1 MTQSRVAS
9 RLNPAALV
17 AALLFALV
25 CASALVAFSP
35 GKALAVEI
43 STTDDFVE
51 WCTEQRAG
59 AILKADIT
67 ITDADID
74 RIPEDRRSLTESLN
88 GYDHTITLN
97 LTRHP
102 GLFTQITSQV
112 YDLRLAGSV
121 NCPDA
126 VAVGALASELAAPG
140 NLEWV
145 SNFADVT
152 GSRVVGGI
160 VGRLVDDEPYV
171 YKDLVDT
178 EYDYELK
185 KEIEYYCFKRRSTC
199 LMTGCLNYGTITGH
213 GTGTNPSNVGGIA
226 GEFKV
231 TGGKTYTA
239 ENTETATLYSS
250 AYIERCYNA
259 GTVIGYKKNTAGII
273 AEVLPANTASVAF
286 GSASADKCEASIRY
300 CYNVGTIDGGTK
312 DAAGIVAHA
321 TNFTSIKN
329 CYNAGWISA
338 DNMKTVHGIIHWDQI
353 DGGDLSNNYS
363 VDLDNLGW
371 ASGRQNGTVVSAYD
385 LQKDSD
391 ILASLGGKFNASIA
405 GENKGY
411 PVIKGVGEGQ
421 SSTISFLLVDRMGDP
436 EPFTEIRAPYGQ
448 ELKLPTPPELR
459 GLTFQYW
466 TTDAPSR
473 DGYDRDYYYEIL
485 PEPYTHEG
493 PYTGG
498 VGTLYAYYAPNPV
511 TLNFDVTLPNGE
523 KVDMTPPSTTVYY
536 SDPYGDLPRPQVPG
550 RYRFLRWYNDVDLGI
565 DPTTI
570 VSIPGGSQTVTPLW
584 DDETNNIY
592 FTTQPADVTIKENEE
607 PVFHVMVHDFDGTVY
622 EPYELYY
629 QWYVCYD
636 PEDPTTYKE
645 VQFENN
651 PTFQSDPI
659 SAKDGNIYYFCDVFK
674 DYGKKFLLRSR
685 MAHVTV
691 DMGQYIEAQVDS
703 NGVTVVPGSERETA
717 SGDKTYEYDVPVTVS
732 LSNVQKLKDSFDG
745 VRFTISLPEVS
756 GTRTFTHEE
765 SDVDFDKGTFTYLE
779 RVRFHPNQS
788 LTAQVNTAFISN
800 KLMDGHESVFMPK
813 VSASFW
819 IPEITTMPT
828 ALTQPQLYAGGG
840 FSNIWDPGLAELSDE
855 IHVGDQVT
863 AIAEVTW
870 GADFTPTNDNFD
882 VQWQYNAGDAE
893 WATIE
898 GVQTQAASDPQDDG
912 TTHTRITGTFTAGL
926 EHNGARVR
934 AVVGMNDKDTSSEPL
949 RKTSENS
956 ELIHVAIT
964 APTNV
969 QLDAS
974 NNQQIVVRWNWD
986 EATQGIPHGV
996 GDKGDFVIT
1005 YAYTGLYGK
1014 VTWDEVK
1021 TVVAHYDPSKKT
1033 QAASIDNP
1041 MPGTDYTVAVQAVAN
1056 RELGKKSDPPA
1067 TVTTPGTPLDVPDIS
1082 PHGIALG
1089 YGETMPFSVVFT
1101 PSSERY
1107 DADTFVFETS
1117 YDGETWTVDDDPTHI
1132 DPGNER
1138 TYLFTYTENGPSYI
1152 RCLVSGPEMGPL
1164 YTPAAHVVRAFNIP
1178 TNLESV
1184 PQTYSAELS
1193 WQGDP
1198 DVQSYMVRWTDA
1210 NNKPAEAYWN
1220 YVQVDGATSLKLEG
1234 LRPDKKHHWQVTA
1247 LPIEGVAGSYDWTDL
1262 TWGGKPNDQS
1272 IFQTAK
1278 APKAG
1283 TWTLEQDGDNP
1294 IVAARRLNLKLTS
1307 DYKAASGTTV
1317 TYDWQCCD
1325 AGSQEWKPAPY
1336 AEDSMKYS
1344 FWIDDGLEEDV
1355 YGRTYRCVVTASTSE
1370 DGKTVYTTNEVTPA
1384 VQPPAVGD
1392 VGLAPGV
1399 DTLAVSWPL
1408 IAHVDTYQIT
1418 YGTVGENGDI
1428 ANPATIM
1435 VGSKGSSEATESYM
1449 TYPVITGNAEV
1460 MTASYTLT
1468 NLPSDTNVRV
1478 VVEPVKLG
1486 QHGEAKSAEKKTLSP
1501 DDLPVVASEASGQYV
1516 EVGSTGDAAF
1526 TVSVVRP
1533 ADGSEISGSLER
1545 YVPSEDGTSGTW
1557 EEVAKASAAAT
1568 RSLEELVHLTAT
1580 LAPRDGSWRFGDALK
1595 LRFSVTKTTSDGAVY
1610 TTHTEPVSLK
1620 TVSTA
1625 PTVSVVEGLAT
1636 TTSVGVFID
1645 GSIDG
1650 VASTNRFE
1658 LLWTDDPVSTTD
1670 DLSGWKRMP
1679 VDADENGQAT
1689 YTITSLNPGTSYRII
1704 AVSAPLVDGEAQPVS
1719 QPSNVVEA
1727 TTIKTNPLTS
1737 VEVTPARTVAP
1748 VDTPVTLAAQPV
1760 FDGDAATVAYQWQCF
1775 VAGAGWQDMDGATAA
1790 TLEVTVDTSLADAYR
1805 CVVTAS
1811 GEGMEDKT
1819 VESNRATVLA
1829 DGRPELPTQLAA
1841 DPQLHSVTLSWTG
1854 TEGFVGS
1861 YLVEY
1866 RVLGAS
1872 EWLSADAGETSCVL
1886 EGLESGTT
1894 YEWRVT
1900 AEGDNG
1906 LSSLPVTGPLFS
1918 TAAGSMLKNAWM
1930 TPGES
1935 AISIDADVTSDEW
1948 KARKVTLT
1956 VTTDVDSTETL
1967 TYNWMY
1973 SDNGGTSWRTLEG
1986 VSGATYEAPLPV
1998 FASEGKPYAGER
2010 LFRCEV
2016 TAAVEDAEGRVLD
2029 TAQVASNKASV
2040 RVVPNA
2046 PSDLSASVNAKTA
2059 KVEWSA
2065 SNFGVANVYEV
2076 QYRAQGTDLWITADT
2091 AVEASNDKG
2100 TYEIADLT
2108 SGAYEWRM
2116 RAVGIPVGAEEPDS
2130 TCASAWVDGAP
2141 FVVKAGS
2148 SGLTAAVVT
2157 PQMAPLDPD
2166 STETT
2171 YFTVETDAPEAAEL
2185 TYEWQYYA
2193 TTTAGAWS
2201 TVDANEN
2208 FESDGATLSV
2218 KPSYYQ
2224 TAQANGTLFRCVVA
2238 DKANTNEVPSNEALL
2253 TSQTVEAPTNLSV
2266 SDVAISNAQVS
2277 WDASTL
2283 PGGSY
2288 TLQWRAV
2295 GQPVSFASFADPAGL
2310 ASRVRISDGQASFV
2324 SIDASGWNTEVVDG
2338 VSYNFENLTPG
2349 TRYEWRVQYVS
2360 ASGVKSPTVDGPAF
2374 TTPVGSAL
2382 QGVVVTPK
2390 VGVGEV
2396 GEEVTFTAVTNV
2408 DGDVSEGLTYQ
2419 WGKAPRGSNDFTSI
2433 AGEESKTLTVPIGED
2448 DLGTQYRCTVSGH
2461 KNDDSSTQVESI
2473 VSVWKRLVEVTK
2485 PEDLQATA
2493 TSAVAA
2499 SLSWTCD
2506 AQVDGTF
2513 TVEYRPSNGAWQ
2525 TVSGLTE
2532 NKLDL
2537 TGLEPGTVYEWRV
2550 SHVIAD
2556 GMASDFVSS
2565 TFETQPGSAL
2575 TSVMVTPP
2583 SVTFT
2588 GGNETALLTA
2598 APNVEAKDEELT
2610 YQWELLYEP
2619 GRPKPDYWG
2628 NVYEDTTSET
2638 TSGKAASYE
2647 VGNLP
2652 EFDISYYRCVITAT
2666 KNGHTREVTSAEV
2679 LVSRVPEAPTQLAV
2693 SDVTKNAAT
2702 LTWAKP
2708 EVIGSVGAQLDIIYE
2723 VAWRAKD
2730 TSTWK
2735 TARADTES
2743 YQVTGLAPSTT
2754 YEWQVRTEIKAGGT
2768 FPSAWSEMAT
2778 FTTLGPML
2786 TTVEV
2791 TPTSV
2796 VGEPGE
2802 TAELTATTNVDGD
2815 SEETL
2820 VYRWQTAQPGSDE
2833 WTDVPGANAATLT
2846 VTIGAD
2852 DKGVLYRC
2860 VVTATKDGLSVE
2872 RTSNEAAVWA
2882 RANVPEPD
2890 PGETPGTTPGE
2901 TPGTTPGTTPGGT
2914 PDGATQQQGSGTA
2927 PKALA
2932 PTGDSLPVGALAG
2945 LAGAAL
2951 ATCALALKRRRS

>member
-1 MTQSRVAS
+1 MTESRVAS
-9 RLNPAALV
+9 RLNPAALI
-17 AALLFALV
+17 AALLFALA
-25 CASALVAFSP
+25 CASTLVAFSP

-67 ITDADID
+67 ITDEDID
-74 RIPEDRRSLTESLN
+74 RIPEDRRSLTKSLN
-88 GYDHTITLN
+88 GYSHTITLN

-140 NLEWV
+140 NLEWI

-178 EYDYELK
+178 EYDYELE

-231 TGGKTYTA
+231 TGGQTFTA

-250 AYIERCYNA
+250 AYIEQCYNA
-259 GTVIGYKKNTAGII
+259 GTIIGYKKNTAGII

-286 GSASADKCEASIRY
+286 DSASSDKCEASIRS

-329 CYNAGWISA
+329 CYNAGRITA

-371 ASGRQNGTVVSAYD
+371 ASGRQNGTVVSVND
-385 LQKDSD
+385 LQKDPD
-391 ILASLGGKFNASIA
+391 ILTNLGGKFAAAIGS
-405 GENKGY
+405 ENKGY
-411 PVIKGVGEGQ
+411 PVIKGIGEGRVFN
-421 SSTISFLLVDRMGDP
+421 ISFELVDRVGDP
-436 EPFTEIRAPYGQ
+436 DHFTEIRVPNGQ
-448 ELKLPTPPELR
+448 ELKLPTPPKLR

-485 PEPYTHEG
+485 PEPYTLEN

-498 VGTLYAYYAPNPV
+498 DDTLYAYYAPNPV

-536 SDPYGDLPRPQVPG
+536 SDPYGELPRPQVPG
-550 RYRFLRWYNDVDLGI
+550 HYRFVRWFSEVDFGI
-565 DPTTI
+565 SPTTI
-570 VSIPGGSQTVTPLW
+570 VSIPGGSHTVTPMW

-592 FTTQPADVTIKENEE
+592 FITQPADVTIKENEE
-607 PVFHVMVHDFDGTVY
+607 PIFHAMVHDFDGTVY
-622 EPYELYY
+622 EPYELFY
-629 QWYVCYD
+629 QWYVCTD
-636 PEDPTTYKE
+636 PADPTTYKE
-645 VQFENN
+645 LQFENK

-703 NGVTVVPGSERETA
+703 NSVTVVPGSERKTA
-717 SGDKTYEYDVPVTVS
+717 SGDKTYEYDIPVTVS

-779 RVRFHPNQS
+779 RVRLHPNQGF
-788 LTAQVNTAFISN
+788 TAQVNTAFISN
-800 KLMDGHESVFMPK
+800 KLIDGHESVFMPK

-840 FSNIWDPGLAELSDE
+840 FSNIWKPGLDELSDE
-855 IHVGDQVT
+855 IQVGDQVT

-870 GADFTPTNDNFD
+870 GADFTPTNDNFE

-934 AVVGMNDKDTSSEPL
+934 AVVGMNDKDPSSEPL

-956 ELIHVAIT
+956 KLIHVAIT

-974 NNQQIVVRWNWD
+974 NNQQIVVRWDWD
-986 EATQGIPHGV
+986 EAKQGIPHGV
-996 GDKGDFVIT
+996 GDKGDFVVT
-1005 YAYTGLYGK
+1005 YAYTGLFAN

-1033 QAASIDNP
+1033 QAVSIDDP
-1041 MPGTDYTVAVQAVAN
+1041 MPGTDYTVTVQAVAN
-1056 RELGKKSDPPA
+1056 RELGQKSDPPA
-1067 TVTTPGTPLDVPDIS
+1067 TVTTPGAPLGVPDIS

-1089 YGETMPFSVVFT
+1089 YNETMPFSVVFT
-1101 PSSERY
+1101 PTSDRY
-1107 DADTFVFETS
+1107 DANTFVFETS
-1117 YDGETWTVDDDPTHI
+1117 HDGVTWTPDNDPTHI

-1152 RCLVSGPEMGPL
+1152 RCRVSGPEFGPQ
-1164 YTPAAHVVRAFNIP
+1164 YTPAAHVVRAFNVP
-1178 TNLESV
+1178 TNLKSV

-1220 YVQVDGATSLKLEG
+1220 YVQVDGASSLKLEG
-1234 LRPDKKHHWQVTA
+1234 LKPDKKHHWQVTA
-1247 LPIEGVAGSYDWTDL
+1247 LPTEDVIGSYDWTDL
-1262 TWGGKPNDQS
+1262 TWGGKPNDQN

-1283 TWTLEQDGDNP
+1283 TWTLEQDGGTP
-1294 IVAARRLNLKLTS
+1294 IVGSKGLSLKLTS
-1307 DYKAASGTTV
+1307 DYKAAKGTTV
-1317 TYDWQCCD
+1317 TYDWQYCD
-1325 AGSQEWKPAPY
+1325 AGSQEWKTAPN
-1336 AEDSMKYS
+1336 AENDSMKYF

-1370 DGKTVYTTNEVTPA
+1370 DGKEVFTTNEVTPA
-1384 VQPPAVGD
+1384 VQPPAVQD
-1392 VGLAPGV
+1392 IGLAPGV
-1399 DTLAVSWPL
+1399 DTLTVSWPL

-1418 YGTVGENGDI
+1418 YGAVGENGDI

-1435 VGSKGSSEATESYM
+1435 VGSKGSLEATEAYM
-1449 TYPVITGNAEV
+1449 TYPVINGDAEV
-1460 MTASYTLT
+1460 MTASYTLA

-1486 QHGEAKSAEKKTLSP
+1486 QHGEATSAEKKTLSP
-1501 DDLPVVASEASGQYV
+1501 EDLPVVASEASGQYV
-1516 EVGSTGDAAF
+1516 EVGSTSEATF
-1526 TVSVVRP
+1526 TVSAVRP

-1557 EEVAKASAAAT
+1557 EEVAKASAPAT

-1580 LAPRDGSWRFGDALK
+1580 LKPQDGSWRFGDALK
-1595 LRFSVTKTTSDGAVY
+1595 LRFSVTKTTPDGAVY
-1610 TTHTEPVSLK
+1610 TTHTEPMSLK
-1620 TVSTA
+1620 TVSAA
-1625 PTVSVVEGLAT
+1625 PAVSVVEGLAT
-1636 TTSVGVFID
+1636 TTSVTVFID
-1645 GSIDG
+1645 GMING
-1650 VASTNRFE
+1650 MPSTNRFE
-1658 LLWTDDPVSTTD
+1658 LLWTDDPEFTTT

-1679 VDADENGQAT
+1679 VDADEKGQAT
-1689 YTITSLNPGTSYRII
+1689 YTITGLNPGTPYHIL
-1704 AVSAPLVDGEAQPVS
+1704 AVSAPVVDGEAQPVS
-1719 QPSNVVEA
+1719 QPSNVVEV
-1727 TTIKTNPLTS
+1727 TTIKTNPLNS

-1748 VDTPVTLAAQPV
+1748 VDTPVTLAAKPV
-1760 FDGDAATVAYQWQCF
+1760 FDGDAATVAYQWQSF
-1775 VAGAGWQDMDGATAA
+1775 VAGAGWQDMAGATAA

-1811 GEGMEDKT
+1811 GEGMESKT
-1819 VESNRATVLA
+1819 VESSRATVLA
-1829 DGRPELPTQLAA
+1829 DGRPELPTQLTA
-1841 DPQLHSVTLSWTG
+1841 DPQLHSATLSWTG

-1872 EWLSADAGETSCVL
+1872 TWLAADTGDTSCVL
-1886 EGLESGTT
+1886 EELEPGAT

-1906 LSSLPVTGPLFS
+1906 LSSLPVPGPAFS
-1918 TAAGSMLKNAWM
+1918 TKAGSTLKNAWM

-1935 AISIDADVTSDEW
+1935 TISIDADVTSDEW
-1948 KARKVTLT
+1948 KARTVTLT
-1956 VTTDVDSTETL
+1956 VTTDADEAETL

-1973 SDNGGTSWRTLEG
+1973 SDNGGISWKTLNG

-1998 FASEGKPYAGER
+1998 FESAGKPYAGER

-2016 TAAVEDAEGRVLD
+2016 TAAVKDAEGQVLD
-2029 TAQVASNKASV
+2029 TAQVASSKASV
-2040 RVVPNA
+2040 RVVPTA
-2046 PSDLSASVNAKTA
+2046 PSGLSASVNAATA

-2065 SNFGVANVYEV
+2065 SSFGVASVYEV
-2076 QYRAQGTDLWITADT
+2076 QYRAQGLDAWTTAAD
-2091 AVEASNDKG
+2091 AVEVSGDKG
-2100 TYEIADLT
+2100 TYEIANLKP
-2108 SGAYEWRM
+2108 GAYEWHV
-2116 RAVGIPVGAEEPDS
+2116 RAVGIPAGADEPDS
-2130 TCASAWVDGAP
+2130 TCASAWADGAP
-2141 FVVKAGS
+2141 FVVMAGS
-2148 SGLTAAVVT
+2148 SALTAAVIT

-2171 YFTVETDAPEAAEL
+2171 YFTVETDAPDTTQL
-2185 TYEWQYYA
+2185 TYEWQYFA
-2193 TTTAGAWS
+2193 TTTAGTWF
-2201 TVDANEN
+2201 TVFSNDN
-2208 FESDGATLSV
+2208 FEVNGATLGV
-2218 KPSYYQ
+2218 KPSYYK
-2224 TAQANGTLFRCVVA
+2224 TEEADGTRFRCVVRVSA
-2238 DKANTNEVPSNEALL
+2238 SSTKTSNEALL
-2253 TSQTVEAPTNLSV
+2253 TSHPVEAPTKLTVDSV
-2266 SDVAISNAQVS
+2266 DISSAHVS
-2277 WDASTL
+2277 WDKSTL

-2295 GQPVSFASFADPAGL
+2295 GQPVSFASFVDPTGL
-2310 ASRVRISDGQASFV
+2310 GSRVRISGGQASFANV
-2324 SIDASGWNTEVVDG
+2324 DASGWNTEAVDG
-2338 VSYNFENLTPG
+2338 NSHAFTGNLMPG

-2360 ASGVKSPTVDGPAF
+2360 ASGVKSPLVDGPAF
-2374 TTPVGSAL
+2374 TTLEASAL
-2382 QGVVVTPK
+2382 TGVVVTPK
-2390 VGVGEV
+2390 VAVGNV

-2408 DGDVSEGLTYQ
+2408 DGDESEGLEYQ
-2419 WGKAPRGSNDFTSI
+2419 WDKAPRGSTDFTPVV
-2433 AGEESKTLTVPIGED
+2433 GEESKTLTVSIGED
-2448 DLGTQYRCTVSGH
+2448 DLGTQYRCTVFGH
-2461 KNDDSSTQVESI
+2461 KNGDSSTQVESI
-2473 VSVWKRLVEVTK
+2473 ASVWKRLGVAK
-2485 PEDLQATA
+2485 PDALQATEI
-2493 TSAVAA
+2493 SAVAA

-2506 AQVDGTF
+2506 AQAAGTF
-2513 TVEYRPSNGAWQ
+2513 TVEYRPSNGSWQ

-2537 TGLEPGTVYEWRV
+2537 TGLEPSTVYEWRV
-2550 SHVIAD
+2550 SHVIGD
-2556 GMASDFVSS
+2556 GVASDFVSS
-2565 TFETQPGSAL
+2565 TFETKLSPA
-2575 TSVMVTPP
+2575 
-2583 SVTFT
+2583 
-2588 GGNETALLTA
+2588 
-2598 APNVEAKDEELT
+2598 
-2610 YQWELLYEP
+2610 
-2619 GRPKPDYWG
+2619 
-2628 NVYEDTTSET
+2628 
-2638 TSGKAASYE
+2638 
-2647 VGNLP
+2647 
-2652 EFDISYYRCVITAT
+2652 
-2666 KNGHTREVTSAEV
+2666 
-2679 LVSRVPEAPTQLAV
+2679 
-2693 SDVTKNAAT
+2693 
-2702 LTWAKP
+2702 
-2708 EVIGSVGAQLDIIYE
+2708 
-2723 VAWRAKD
+2723 
-2730 TSTWK
+2730 
-2735 TARADTES
+2735 
-2743 YQVTGLAPSTT
+2743 
-2754 YEWQVRTEIKAGGT
+2754 
-2768 FPSAWSEMAT
+2768 
-2778 FTTLGPML
+2778 L
-2786 TTVEV
+2786 TTVKV
-2791 TPTSV
+2791 TPASV

-2815 SEETL
+2815 SGETL

-2872 RTSNEAAVWA
+2872 RTSNEAAVWT

-2890 PGETPGTTPGE
+2890 PGEKPGTTPGE
-2901 TPGTTPGTTPGGT
+2901 TPGTTPGGTPGG
-2914 PDGATQQQGSGTA
+2914 ATQQGSGTT
-2927 PKALA
+2927 PQKIA
-2932 PTGDSLPVGALAG
+2932 PTGDPLPVGALAG
-2945 LAGAAL
+2945 LAGVAL
-2951 ATCALALKRRRS
+2951 AACALALKRRRS